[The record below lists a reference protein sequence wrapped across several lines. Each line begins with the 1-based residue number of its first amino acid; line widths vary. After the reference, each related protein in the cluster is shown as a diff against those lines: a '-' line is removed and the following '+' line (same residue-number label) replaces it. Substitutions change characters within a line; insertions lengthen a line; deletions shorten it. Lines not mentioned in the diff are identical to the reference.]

1 MYKSLFVQY
10 DHNLN
15 GTVDLEEFKKETKQM
30 MLAMAEGMGFLP
42 VQMALEQ
49 DSILKKAVE
58 RETTTTFLNPWL
70 IMNLLSVSQHKL
82 TLTHYLFILFCA
94 PINHVIFYNF
104 ITPHGNKLG
113 GSDVAFFFF

>member
-58 RETTTTFLNPWL
+58 RETTTTFLNP
-70 IMNLLSVSQHKL
+70 
-82 TLTHYLFILFCA
+82 
-94 PINHVIFYNF
+94 
-104 ITPHGNKLG
+104 
-113 GSDVAFFFF
+113 